1 MTDKTKQKAT
11 DRELGELHS
20 LLARSMKDALQSSDE
35 AKSILEAC
43 HESGEELPPFV
54 EAFLEKAATA
64 NPALLT
70 AVAKFLKDNN
80 ITAAVED
87 SEEMSD
93 LQKRLKDKR
102 RHSVDNVVP
111 ITEDFG

>member
-1 MTDKTKQKAT
+1 MTKQKAT
-11 DRELGELHS
+11 DKELGELHA

-43 HESGEELPPFV
+43 RNSGEDLPAFV

-80 ITAAVED
+80 ITAAIED
-87 SEEMSD
+87 SEEMSE
-93 LQKRLKDKR
+93 LQKRLKEKR
-102 RHSVDNVVP
+102 RHSVDNVVQL
-111 ITEDFG
+111 IDDFG